1 MMQTVLIFL
10 INTFIYACIGML
22 VGFAITYYR
31 GLDAQLLSLLWRGAL
46 TGVVIGTITNFSVVF
61 LHRTTKSSR
70 WVLYCLMLIVAGG
83 LTLATSY
90 SLDLTTQ
97 LTMLAIVEPLAML
110 TMYLNIRYFHQLN
123 AGLKRKQS
131 TLTQKAAR
139 KVPS

>member
-1 MMQTVLIFL
+1 MTVLILL
-10 INTFIYACIGML
+10 INTLIYACIGML
-22 VGFAITYYR
+22 VGVAITYYR
-31 GLDAQLLSLLWRGAL
+31 GMDTQLFSLLWRGAL
-46 TGVVIGTITNFSVVF
+46 TGVVIGTITKFSVVL
-61 LHRTTKSSR
+61 LHRAIKSSR
-70 WVLYCLMLIVAGG
+70 WVLYCLMLLIAGG

-97 LTMLAIVEPLAML
+97 LTMLAIVEPLALL

-131 TLTQKAAR
+131 TLTQKSAR

>member
-1 MMQTVLIFL
+1 MLQTVLIFL

-22 VGFAITYYR
+22 VGVAITYYR

-46 TGVVIGTITNFSVVF
+46 TGIIIGTITKSSVVL
-61 LHRTTKSSR
+61 LHRTIKSSR
-70 WVLYCLMLIVAGG
+70 WLLYCLMLLIVGV

-90 SLDLTTQ
+90 SLDLATQ
-97 LTMLAIVEPLAML
+97 LTMLAIVEPLALL
-110 TMYLNIRYFHQLN
+110 TMYLNIRYFQQLN

-131 TLTQKAAR
+131 TLTQKATR

>member
-22 VGFAITYYR
+22 VGLAITYYR
-31 GLDAQLLSLLWRGAL
+31 GLDSQLVSLLWRGAL
-46 TGVVIGTITNFSVVF
+46 TGIVIGTITKFSVVL
-61 LHRTTKSSR
+61 LHRTIKGSR
-70 WVLYCLMLIVAGG
+70 WVIYGLMLLVVGG

-97 LTMLAIVEPLAML
+97 LTMLAIVEPLAL
-110 TMYLNIRYFHQLN
+110 FTMYLNIRYFHQLN
-123 AGLKRKQS
+123 AGLKHKQS
-131 TLTQKAAR
+131 ALTQKAAR